1 MSASKYYIVVH
12 GGCCDSSNP
21 EGPNLKRRAQI
32 DELLQNLADKLGAQ
46 LARGEKAID
55 VVQQAVAELEDNALF
70 NAGKGAVL
78 AEDGENEVRN
88 QYRQQVYQKWL
99 FLLLMTL

>member
-21 EGPNLKRRAQI
+21 EGPNLKRKAQI
-32 DELLQNLADKLGAQ
+32 DKILQNLADKLGAD

-55 VVQQAVAELEDNALF
+55 VVQLAVAELEDDALF

-78 AEDGENEVRN
+78 AEDGEIEVCD
-88 QYRQQVYQKWL
+88 QYRQ
-99 FLLLMTL
+99 